1 MQEEN
6 DDQVTKSN
14 EEGNKVQSKKVTK
27 SVKRYMPHKK
37 RKRINQIK
45 RKRRCGS

>member
-37 RKRINQIK
+37 EKELIK
-45 RKRRCGS
+45 